1 MYFSSLIF
9 LFLYLPAVLACYYVI
24 PFRFRNIFLLLVN
37 LIFYGWGE
45 PVFVIIM
52 ALSVTVNYICG
63 YFIEKYRD
71 NTRTAKTFLILS
83 VVISL
88 GFLGVFKYTNFITDI
103 LRRIPFLSMLPKTNI
118 ALPIGIS
125 FYTFQ
130 AMSYT
135 IDVYRGD
142 TKAQK
147 SIINFGTYVSFF
159 PQLIAGPIVRYR
171 DIAVQ
176 LVERRENLTQFAS
189 GIRRFTVGLC
199 KKVLIA
205 NQMGVL
211 WDALRPMG
219 AEAGVLGSW
228 VGIIAYAF
236 QIYFDFSAYSD
247 MAIGLGRMFGFEFI
261 ENFNYPYISKSIT
274 EFWRRWHISLST
286 WFRDYVYIPLGGN
299 RRGVPRQ
306 IFNLFVVWAL
316 TGIWHGANVNFLLW
330 GLYFFVLLAAEKFI
344 YGKYLQKLPKAVR
357 LVYAM
362 FFVTVGWVLFYFEDF
377 GELTAFAAQLFTGA
391 NGVIGHD
398 ALSVTLSFL
407 PLLAAAA
414 VGSTPL
420 LRNIGKRLE
429 GSAIYR
435 SAEIAMCVCALLL
448 CTAALVSQSYNPFLY
463 FRF

>member
-159 PQLIAGPIVRYR
+159 R
-171 DIAVQ
+171 
-176 LVERRENLTQFAS
+176 
-189 GIRRFTVGLC
+189 
-199 KKVLIA
+199 
-205 NQMGVL
+205 
-211 WDALRPMG
+211 
-219 AEAGVLGSW
+219 
-228 VGIIAYAF
+228 
-236 QIYFDFSAYSD
+236 
-247 MAIGLGRMFGFEFI
+247 
-261 ENFNYPYISKSIT
+261 
-274 EFWRRWHISLST
+274 SL
-286 WFRDYVYIPLGGN
+286 
-299 RRGVPRQ
+299 
-306 IFNLFVVWAL
+306 
-316 TGIWHGANVNFLLW
+316 
-330 GLYFFVLLAAEKFI
+330 
-344 YGKYLQKLPKAVR
+344 
-357 LVYAM
+357 
-362 FFVTVGWVLFYFEDF
+362 
-377 GELTAFAAQLFTGA
+377 
-391 NGVIGHD
+391 
-398 ALSVTLSFL
+398 
-407 PLLAAAA
+407 
-414 VGSTPL
+414 
-420 LRNIGKRLE
+420 
-429 GSAIYR
+429 
-435 SAEIAMCVCALLL
+435 
-448 CTAALVSQSYNPFLY
+448 
-463 FRF
+463 